1 MARQKRD
8 DSIISSGGEGG
19 TLRSALRTTVD
30 DSNGTDSGAEIETTL
45 PDPVFDGDFLYCSE
59 CDFERWPIEWIALSP
74 LIAIVKQNV

>member
-30 DSNGTDSGAEIETTL
+30 DSNGTDSGAEIETGL
-45 PDPVFDGDFLYCSE
+45 PDPVFDGDLLYCSK
-59 CDFERWPIEWIALSP
+59 CDFELEVDPEEGVCVCEVQP
-74 LIAIVKQNV
+74 GT